1 MIQARQAAPAQR
13 AGNIRLGKSMIT
25 KRRFIQGTLLA
36 TLLPMKF
43 RLLAEVNTMQPTVES
58 ALEHSIAE
66 IINEYAEQGIHR
78 TGTEV
83 DHHSADWLIQKIE
96 SLGVAATDTAF
107 EFQRLQPIT
116 TQLVIG
122 DAVVSGVPLY
132 DCRYTDAVGLTG
144 TIGELGSNAD
154 VGVIM
159 ALPFDAAP
167 NVRRLYE
174 SRKTAQHKAI
184 VVVTDSQL
192 PEEGAALLNAEDFT
206 APFGPPVLQVAN
218 KHWASIQAAIKSGQQ
233 VGFVLHCEYVKAIAR
248 NVEAIIK
255 GSRPELAPV
264 VVMTPRSGW
273 WVNASERGGGIACFL
288 EIMRAVKAS
297 RPKRD
302 VIFTANTGHELG
314 HTGLSLFLDNNP
326 TLIEDA
332 LIWLHLGA
340 NFAAKF
346 GSQVRLQYSDDDAV
360 KSLDPW
366 LKQNGL
372 TPSAITPIGQRPLG
386 EARNVYDGQGRFVS
400 ILGGNGLFHHPA
412 DRWPEAVDLPVAT
425 KWVKAFMQLAVAEAG
440 DSKV

>member
-154 VGVIM
+154 SWRHYG
-159 ALPFDAAP
+159 
-167 NVRRLYE
+167 
-174 SRKTAQHKAI
+174 
-184 VVVTDSQL
+184 
-192 PEEGAALLNAEDFT
+192 
-206 APFGPPVLQVAN
+206 
-218 KHWASIQAAIKSGQQ
+218 
-233 VGFVLHCEYVKAIAR
+233 
-248 NVEAIIK
+248 
-255 GSRPELAPV
+255 
-264 VVMTPRSGW
+264 
-273 WVNASERGGGIACFL
+273 
-288 EIMRAVKAS
+288 
-297 RPKRD
+297 
-302 VIFTANTGHELG
+302 
-314 HTGLSLFLDNNP
+314 
-326 TLIEDA
+326 
-332 LIWLHLGA
+332 
-340 NFAAKF
+340 
-346 GSQVRLQYSDDDAV
+346 
-360 KSLDPW
+360 
-366 LKQNGL
+366 
-372 TPSAITPIGQRPLG
+372 
-386 EARNVYDGQGRFVS
+386 
-400 ILGGNGLFHHPA
+400 
-412 DRWPEAVDLPVAT
+412 
-425 KWVKAFMQLAVAEAG
+425 LAV
-440 DSKV
+440 